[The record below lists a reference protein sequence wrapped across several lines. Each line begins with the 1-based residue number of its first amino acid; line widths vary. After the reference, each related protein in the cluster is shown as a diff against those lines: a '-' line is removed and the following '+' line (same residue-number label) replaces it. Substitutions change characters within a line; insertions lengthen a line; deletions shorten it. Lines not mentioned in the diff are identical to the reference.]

1 MTILLLILIIPT
13 LSTLLTYTIYCYEE
27 ANEQNAPVQS
37 FLLPALRTALR
48 SVVSETIILIC
59 HPLGFFP
66 ILRKECGKKEQPLVV
81 LAHGLFH
88 NPAAWIFFGLILRRQ
103 GFATICLQYP
113 SFGQNLETTVENI
126 RQSLEHIINAYPS
139 RPIHLIGHS
148 LGGLLLRAAVADM
161 PPKTIRTLTT
171 LGTPFGGSKL
181 SVFTLSSLGQYLRWN
196 GPDVTAIRKKN
207 FPQHVKGLCLYS
219 PVDNMVLPNRALHC
233 ELTNWTKKATQPIS
247 HVAMLFSRKVIQEVI
262 DFIRQ

>member
-27 ANEQNAPVQS
+27 ANEQNAPLQS
-37 FLLPALRTALR
+37 FILPALRTALR
-48 SVVSETIILIC
+48 SVVSETIIMVC
-59 HPLGFFP
+59 HPLGLFP
-66 ILRKECGKKEQPLVV
+66 ILRQEHGKKEQPLVV

-113 SFGQNLETTVENI
+113 SFGQNLDTTIENVHQ
-126 RQSLEHIINAYPS
+126 RLEHIANANPS
-139 RPIHLIGHS
+139 RPVHLIGHS

-161 PPKTIRTLTT
+161 HPNTIKTLIT

-181 SVFTLSSLGQYLRWN
+181 SVFAFSSLGQSLRWN
-196 GPDVTAIRKKN
+196 GPDVVAIRNRN
-207 FPQHVKGLCLYS
+207 FPQHMKGLCLYS

-262 DFIRQ
+262 AFTRQ